1 MFLWGVTGG
10 LFGAPSR
17 TLLML
22 ATPDTTHGRVLSAW
36 RVVQQL
42 GHLVPVALGPLLAGL
57 VGVQGVL
64 IGVGGVCAL
73 FGASVLLLRQ
83 PVADD
88 VGDLAVATP

>member
-1 MFLWGVTGG
+1 
-10 LFGAPSR
+10 
-17 TLLML
+17 ML

-42 GHLVPVALGPLLAGL
+42 GHLVPVALGPLLAGV

-73 FGASVLLLRQ
+73 FGASVLVLRQ
-83 PVADD
+83 PAGDD